1 MTSYERRNSTQRY
14 LLVYI
19 YILRICNLN
28 NLKIHY
34 IIDIIGKF
42 VAASSR
48 SIEEP
53 KEECLLIFN
62 IRMYLK
68 VDVTSVSVSVARN
81 SRKKSLIDISFYSKV
96 VTFAPMRL
104 SQSIW
109 LGLLWNDT
117 LHCLNLDLYLS
128 ENQFHLT

>member
-1 MTSYERRNSTQRY
+1 MASYERRNSTQRY

-62 IRMYLK
+62 IRMYL
-68 VDVTSVSVSVARN
+68 S
-81 SRKKSLIDISFYSKV
+81 
-96 VTFAPMRL
+96 
-104 SQSIW
+104 
-109 LGLLWNDT
+109 
-117 LHCLNLDLYLS
+117 
-128 ENQFHLT
+128 